1 MNKNQ
6 VLKYYQD
13 EWVPHFDSN
22 KVFDKLYKLYN
33 LDKSKIINYHGNKIL
48 IKLNMSPSHIAI
60 HLVPKTNKP
69 NNTNNINNTNIIL
82 KDFSLLIWLRGEDDL
97 TKSYLHFENPM
108 GLKKIMNKK
117 YSLNKKNITWDDV
130 YIFLDF
136 MKNQFTY
143 KNTKNI
149 KSKNNKLI
157 QNKYSKLT
165 KKIIS

>member
-13 EWVPHFDSN
+13 EWVPHFDNN

-60 HLVPKTNKP
+60 HLVPKN

-82 KDFSLLIWLRGEDDL
+82 NDFSLLIWLREEDDL
-97 TKSYLHFENPM
+97 TKSYLHFENPI

-143 KNTKNI
+143 KNI
-149 KSKNNKLI
+149 KSKNNKI
-157 QNKYSKLT
+157 IKNKSKLT